1 MSQETEAGTGVELSG
16 EQEEEI
22 FGVDETMGT
31 EEVPELDDD
40 EGESADEDQDGQPE
54 EEREP
59 SKNDKATSEEDSYKE
74 LQRTFSHKTDE
85 LKDTRSE
92 LDALKGVANRFGGI
106 DKMAQLLDYVASN
119 GKIQDVIQ
127 SQINGQSGGVDDLGL
142 DEMSPEGKK
151 AVALVKKIV
160 QSDSGRMIN
169 QALANFQK
177 GSLDPF
183 LATYQ
188 EEKLESLFDKLD
200 SEFGDGWD
208 KQYPTMKKLAE
219 EWNPSVKANPSWKH
233 MKKLYM
239 DALDEN
245 GVLDDFHEQRLLKKI
260 EQKQKKSTGKP
271 RSSGGS
277 KIEQGDTKAP
287 VKNIFDAAGKVE
299 ARRARRR

>member
-1 MSQETEAGTGVELSG
+1 MSQETEAGTDIGLSG

-22 FGVDETMGT
+22 FGVDETLGT
-31 EEVPELDDD
+31 VPIPELDDD
-40 EGESADEDQDGQPE
+40 EGEPADEDQDGQPE
-54 EEREP
+54 EEKEP
-59 SKNDKATSEEDSYKE
+59 SKNDKATSEEESYKE

-127 SQINGQSGGVDDLGL
+127 NQINGQSGGVDDLGL

-260 EQKQKKSTGKP
+260 EQKQKKSIII
-271 RSSGGS
+271 SL
-277 KIEQGDTKAP
+277 KIY
-287 VKNIFDAAGKVE
+287 
-299 ARRARRR
+299 